1 MTRYLLSVHSAEGQ
15 SREPMTPEQMQQ
27 QMTEMGALEGAMRS
41 SNALVL
47 SARLTGPS
55 QARVV
60 RSSKGKTLATDGP
73 FVEAKE
79 QIAGFYIIDADD
91 FDAAAEWAAKTSAVI
106 GMPIEVRPF
115 ADWAGA

>member
-1 MTRYLLSVHSAEGQ
+1 MTRYLLSVHSVEGQ
-15 SREPMTPEQMQQ
+15 ASEPMTPEQMQR
-27 QMTEMGALEGAMRS
+27 QMQEMGDLEGAMRS

-47 SARLTGPS
+47 SARLTGSS

-91 FDAAAEWAAKTSAVI
+91 LDAAAEWAARTSAVI